1 MPACLATIKKGRIW
15 LNPKL
20 KGEKKRRVQRHMKVF
35 KQLRKE
41 GVSRSKAISQARKAE
56 HKGMTKGQVQR
67 YEGELGAL
75 ARYGRRKGYGK

>member
-1 MPACLATIKKGRIW
+1 MRLAKIRKGRIW

-35 KQLRKE
+35 RQLRKE
-41 GVSRSKAISQARKAE
+41 GVSRSKAISEARRAE
-56 HKGMTKGQVQR
+56 HKGMTKRQVQR

-75 ARYGRRKGYGK
+75 ARYGRRKDYGK